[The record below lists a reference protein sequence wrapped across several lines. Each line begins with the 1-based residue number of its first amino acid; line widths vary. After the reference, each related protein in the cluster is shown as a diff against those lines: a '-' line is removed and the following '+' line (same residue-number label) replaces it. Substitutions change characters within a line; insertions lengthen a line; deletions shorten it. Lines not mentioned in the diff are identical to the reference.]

1 MHDTKALRCRIR
13 YSSKSI
19 RGTVV
24 ETVLCTL
31 WPAFNRWNDKPNVNV
46 NRNDNDW
53 NDNWW
58 FAGVRNSLH
67 FSPALPVG
75 EFCLISCPLQPPS
88 ILPISFKLFERL
100 IYFLSSSDLVSQRIM
115 RNTLIVSTFLSAKRT
130 YGSFSCR
137 ERKAAVTMAST
148 ASTKIVSIR
157 CPNECRCVF
166 GSI

>member
-67 FSPALPVG
+67 FSLPTFVGG
-75 EFCLISCPLQPPS
+75 EFCFISCPLHPPS
-88 ILPISFKLFERL
+88 ILPIF
-100 IYFLSSSDLVSQRIM
+100 SSDCDSSAYFSVSKTFSSQLICRKNFNTSNLLLV
-115 RNTLIVSTFLSAKRT
+115 FW
-130 YGSFSCR
+130 
-137 ERKAAVTMAST
+137 ERKEICSEFCGQQQNAV
-148 ASTKIVSIR
+148 
-157 CPNECRCVF
+157 
-166 GSI
+166 